1 MFFVRTTI
9 KFRVRGVALLQE
21 MTEWWLIFAR
31 FIFQFPWKLH
41 RVAEDDRFRE
51 GQSTFWCVVRVRV
64 RNSVR
69 YSGARQVVRIF
80 WLNHLWQLLELG
92 TGAAQHCAVCRI
104 WLLRSGIWRVI
115 CGTEIRTRTRIF
127 KISFCNPSLSFCW
140 SQVSHIMLS
149 ISPLDTLYH
158 FAHIMTL
165 QWGLSRCYDDG
176 STKDLSVSPSVVH

>member
-1 MFFVRTTI
+1 MLFVRTTI

-21 MTEWWLIFAR
+21 N
-31 FIFQFPWKLH
+31 
-41 RVAEDDRFRE
+41 RFRE

-80 WLNHLWQLLELG
+80 WLYHLWQLLELG
-92 TGAAQHCAVCRI
+92 TGAAQHCAVFRI
-104 WLLRSGIWRVI
+104 WLLRSGICRVI

-127 KISFCNPSLSFCW
+127 NISFCNPSLSFCW